1 MGLLHF
7 SNLLRF
13 GGQYCLKLARL
24 RFLCP
29 VMDWEPLSRRLCL
42 LTCLYGALATLARL
56 WLSAARPACFSASLH
71 LSQHCSLCPVVSCC
85 VPQLLLA
92 PSLVRFPPLVTAAGW
107 ALQPIIS
114 VVSDPMT
121 PRNAACQVSLS
132 FTMSWSLLQYSNEYS
147 GLISF
152 RIDRFDLL
160 AVQETIKSFLQHH
173 GLKASVLWCSA
184 FFMVQFSHL
193 YMTTGTTVALTIWT
207 FVGKVMSLLFN
218 TLSSHFSRHV

>member
-1 MGLLHF
+1 MVLKISAYLREKFDLKSLHLCIYCLDIVIAVHNVLQQNLEISVFKFCQSPMGLLHF

-42 LTCLYGALATLARL
+42 LTCLCGALATLARL

-92 PSLVRFPPLVTAAGW
+92 PSLVRFPPLVTAAG
-107 ALQPIIS
+107 
-114 VVSDPMT
+114 
-121 PRNAACQVSLS
+121 
-132 FTMSWSLLQYSNEYS
+132 
-147 GLISF
+147 
-152 RIDRFDLL
+152 
-160 AVQETIKSFLQHH
+160 
-173 GLKASVLWCSA
+173 
-184 FFMVQFSHL
+184 
-193 YMTTGTTVALTIWT
+193 
-207 FVGKVMSLLFN
+207 
-218 TLSSHFSRHV
+218 